1 MTDSEE
7 GKDKDKLE
15 TMKMNQNL
23 QDGLEHMFF
32 SHYMETCSDFTDVG
46 ELMENMDLL
55 FMELNVS
62 DSEVGKAKEEQV

>member
-1 MTDSEE
+1 
-7 GKDKDKLE
+7 
-15 TMKMNQNL
+15 
-23 QDGLEHMFF
+23 MFF